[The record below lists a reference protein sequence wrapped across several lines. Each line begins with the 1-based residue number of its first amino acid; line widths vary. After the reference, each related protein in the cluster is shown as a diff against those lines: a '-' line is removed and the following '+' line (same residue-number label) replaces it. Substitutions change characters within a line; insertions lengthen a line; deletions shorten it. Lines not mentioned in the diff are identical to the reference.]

1 MNKESKIIEMYNQ
14 GISYTEIQKELK
26 VCYNTIRKVLTQNGL
41 TTKRSK
47 LS

>member
-1 MNKESKIIEMYNQ
+1 MNKENEIIKMYNQ
-14 GISYTEIQKELK
+14 GISYKEIQKELK
-26 VCYNTIRKVLTQNGL
+26 VCYNTIRKVLAQNGL